1 MLEMKRF
8 SQLRTSLNFSKENT
22 ILRELK
28 GEKMYTDSKTI
39 SSFFLSFFLSF
50 FYIRST
56 QVSRMPPVVLDLEKP
71 FEVRVELQRS
81 HDDSST
87 TFGQG

>member
-39 SSFFLSFFLSF
+39 STLLSFFLSF

>member
-1 MLEMKRF
+1 MLEMRRF
-8 SQLRTSLNFSKENT
+8 SQLRTSLTSPKRTPTSFVSEKEKKCVLT
-22 ILRELK
+22 RRQSL
-28 GEKMYTDSKTI
+28 
-39 SSFFLSFFLSF
+39 LSF

-71 FEVRVELQRS
+71 FEVRVELQGS

>member
-39 SSFFLSFFLSF
+39 SSFFLSF

>member
-39 SSFFLSFFLSF
+39 SSFFLSFFLL
-50 FYIRST
+50 Y
-56 QVSRMPPVVLDLEKP
+56 QVHTSLANASRCA
-71 FEVRVELQRS
+71 
-81 HDDSST
+81 
-87 TFGQG
+87 

>member
-39 SSFFLSFFLSF
+39 SSLLSFFLSF

>member
-39 SSFFLSFFLSF
+39 SSLLSFFLSF
-50 FYIRST
+50 FLLY
-56 QVSRMPPVVLDLEKP
+56 QVHTSLANASRCA
-71 FEVRVELQRS
+71 
-81 HDDSST
+81 
-87 TFGQG
+87 

>member
-39 SSFFLSFFLSF
+39 SSLLSFFLL
-50 FYIRST
+50 Y
-56 QVSRMPPVVLDLEKP
+56 QVHTSLANASRCA
-71 FEVRVELQRS
+71 
-81 HDDSST
+81 
-87 TFGQG
+87 